1 MEMTSEAWPDQ
12 TVSEMRPPRI
22 STPRTSRRQLLKALG
37 VSAAAAPFVPALDSW
52 AAGGPTKRLVT
63 VFYPH
68 GVVPENYW
76 PGGTE
81 TAFTLAPNSILEPLT
96 PHKADMIVFKNLKR
110 PSRGPGEHERC
121 GGNLWTGTALAAGSQ
136 DANGPSVDQIVAKKV
151 GAGVDFES
159 VQFGVQ
165 TSYWGENDAKPGSP
179 NTSLIYAGPRARVY
193 PELDPEKQFAR
204 LFGSGGLTGPGAAN
218 MGDIER
224 TRAEK
229 KSILDYVKAE
239 LMDVQQR
246 VATSDRRKIDSH
258 LELTRD
264 IERRLQAPARTCG
277 AVEKPAGGM
286 QLLLNDNFPALL
298 KVMNKLL
305 VAAIACDRT
314 RVASMQYSRSFSMHR
329 PAWLGIKD
337 GHHTLSHNTGMKA
350 QMTTIAR
357 WYMQQVSDLLTDFKA
372 VQEGG
377 KPLLDNLLV
386 VVASELCTP
395 WNHVAEPSPN
405 LFFGKAAGAV
415 PRTGRC
421 IDFANQHDHNQFLTT
436 VCQAMGAT
444 DVNHVGDLG
453 MDGILPGILT

>member
-1 MEMTSEAWPDQ
+1 MKYLRALERGKGTA
-12 TVSEMRPPRI
+12 
-22 STPRTSRRQLLKALG
+22 SRRQLLKALG
-37 VSAAAAPFVPALDSW
+37 VTAAAAPFLPALDSW
-52 AAGGPTKRLVT
+52 AAGAPAKRLVT

-81 TAFTLAPNSILEPLT
+81 TAFTFAANSILEPMT

-121 GGNLWTGTALAAGSQ
+121 GGNLWTGTALANGSQ
-136 DANGPSVDQIVAKKV
+136 DANGPSVDQIVAKAV
-151 GAGVDFES
+151 GMGSDFQS
-159 VQFGVQ
+159 LQFGVQ
-165 TSYWGENDAKPGSP
+165 TSYWGENDVKDGSP
-179 NTSLIYAGPRARVY
+179 NTSLIYAGPRARIY

-204 LFGSGGLTGPGAAN
+204 IFGSAMTTGPSAGN
-218 MGDIER
+218 LGDIER

-229 KSILDYVKAE
+229 QSILDYVKAE
-239 LMDVQQR
+239 IAAVQTK
-246 VATSDRRKIDSH
+246 VSTEDRRKIDSH

-264 IERRLQAPARTCG
+264 VERRLQMPAKTCG

-286 QLLLNDNFPALL
+286 ELVKNDNFPALI

-305 VAAIACDRT
+305 VAAMACDRS

-329 PAWLGIKD
+329 PTWLGIKD

-350 QMTTIAR
+350 QMTSIAR
-357 WYMQQVSDLLTDFKA
+357 WYMQQTSELLADFKA

-377 KPLLDNLLV
+377 KPMLDNMLV
-386 VVASELCTP
+386 VVSSELCTP

-405 LFFGKAAGAV
+405 LFFGKAAGAI
-415 PRTGRC
+415 PRPGRY
-421 IDFANQHDHNQFLTT
+421 IDFANQHDHNQFLVT
-436 VCQAMGAT
+436 VCHAMGVT
-444 DVNHVGDLG
+444 NVNHVGDLG
-453 MDGILPGILT
+453 MDGKLPGVLE

>member
-1 MEMTSEAWPDQ
+1 MHYLRALERGKGT
-12 TVSEMRPPRI
+12 
-22 STPRTSRRQLLKALG
+22 TSRRQLLRALG
-37 VSAAAAPFVPALDSW
+37 VTAAAAPFIPALDSW
-52 AAGGPTKRLVT
+52 AAGPTKRLVT

-76 PGGTE
+76 PGGSE
-81 TAFTLAPNSILEPLT
+81 ASFTFAANSILEPMT
-96 PHKADMIVFKNLKR
+96 PHKADMIIFKNLKR

-136 DANGPSVDQIVAKKV
+136 DANGPSVDQIVAKAL
-151 GAGVDFES
+151 GTPVDFQS
-159 VQFGVQ
+159 LQFGVQ
-165 TSYWGENDAKPGSP
+165 TSYWGENDTKDGSP
-179 NTSLIYAGPRARVY
+179 NTSLIYADKRARIY

-204 LFGSGGLTGPGAAN
+204 VFGSASTMGPAAGN
-218 MGDIER
+218 MADIAR

-229 KSILDYVKAE
+229 QSVLDYVREEILAVQGKVA
-239 LMDVQQR
+239 MD
-246 VATSDRRKIDSH
+246 DRRKIDSH

-264 IERRLQAPARTCG
+264 IERRLQMPAKTCG

-286 QLLLNDNFPALL
+286 ELVKNDNFPALL

-329 PAWLGIKD
+329 PTWLGIKN

-357 WYMQQVSDLLTDFKA
+357 WYMQQTSDLLSDFKA

-377 KPLLDNLLV
+377 KPMLDNMLV

-405 LFFGKAAGAV
+405 LFFGRAGGAI
-415 PRTGRC
+415 PRPGRYV
-421 IDFANQHDHNQFLTT
+421 DFGNQHDHNQFLVT
-436 VCQAMGAT
+436 VCHAMGVT
-444 DVNHVGDLG
+444 GVNHVGDLG
-453 MDGILPGILT
+453 MDGKLPGVLE

>member
-1 MEMTSEAWPDQ
+1 MHYLRALERGKGT
-12 TVSEMRPPRI
+12 
-22 STPRTSRRQLLKALG
+22 TSRRQLLRALG
-37 VSAAAAPFVPALDSW
+37 VSAAAAPFLPALDSW
-52 AAGGPTKRLVT
+52 AAGPTKRLVT

-81 TAFTLAPNSILEPLT
+81 TAFTFAANSILEPMT

-136 DANGPSVDQIVAKKV
+136 DANGPSVDQIVAKAL
-151 GAGVDFES
+151 GTPVDFQS
-159 VQFGVQ
+159 LQFGVQ
-165 TSYWGENDAKPGSP
+165 TSYWGENDTKDGSP
-179 NTSLIYAGPRARVY
+179 NTSLIYADKRARIY

-204 LFGSGGLTGPGAAN
+204 VFGSASTMGPAAGN

-229 KSILDYVKAE
+229 QSVLDYVREEILAVQGKVA
-239 LMDVQQR
+239 MD
-246 VATSDRRKIDSH
+246 DRRKIDSH

-264 IERRLQAPARTCG
+264 IERRLQMPAKTCG

-286 QLLLNDNFPALL
+286 ELVKNDNFPALL

-329 PAWLGIKD
+329 PTWLGIKD

-357 WYMQQVSDLLTDFKA
+357 WYMQQASDLLADFKA

-377 KPLLDNLLV
+377 KPMLDNMLV
-386 VVASELCTP
+386 VVSSELCTP

-405 LFFGKAAGAV
+405 LFFGRAAGAI
-415 PRTGRC
+415 PRPGRC
-421 IDFANQHDHNQFLTT
+421 VDFGNQHDHNQFLVT
-436 VCQAMGAT
+436 VCHAMGVT
-444 DVNHVGDLG
+444 SVNHVGDLG
-453 MDGILPGILT
+453 MDGKLPGVLE